1 MASLS
6 VSLPPVTPRCKG
18 GVEGREVAEREE
30 RRWRNQSTP
39 SSVFLF
45 LGRRDLLC
53 ADQWRA
59 AAALSAGVVG
69 AGAIFVVGAL
79 RQLVD
84 GRQLVAMRVVVVVV
98 IVIQTFNIEMFRDSL
113 LHRGWTEHRYH
124 SCGQLLLPRSLL
136 PQAELASELTKT
148 HSSVL

>member
-113 LHRGWTEHRYH
+113 LHRRWTEHRYH
-124 SCGQLLLPRSLL
+124 SCGQLLLPGSLL